1 MADIT
6 YIPIRQLYPH
16 PDNPRKELGD
26 LSELAA
32 SIKENGVYQNLTVI
46 PGHYL
51 NSREYIAKCVDE
63 GGDAAAAA
71 AAWTPKAAWSS
82 EDYTIIIGHRRAAAA
97 QQAGLYELPCA
108 IVEMDEREQMGQFE
122 PLTEDLVF
130 DGEDKKQ
137 LYEKPYDIKPSAKTF
152 CSCTRSATPSPRTP
166 CPTSSTGVACS
177 SRPTASLSRSTTRP
191 CTRACCTE
199 TPKCVSCAFS
209 GPPSTT
215 TTTPASRRSRT
226 MESIDVFAP
235 LASLQWVDR
244 NTIHAND
251 YNPNKVSEENLKLL
265 IQSILTNGWTLPI
278 VVRPDGTIID
288 GFHRWTVSGREPLLS
303 LLGGKVPVVVVDH
316 HGDES
321 ADVYGTI
328 THNRARGTHLLE
340 PMKAIVKKLI
350 DEGKTVEEIGKQL
363 GMKPEEIFRLSG
375 FTKDEFLNMMTKGH
389 DTYSKAQVIRSV

>member
-1 MADIT
+1 
-6 YIPIRQLYPH
+6 
-16 PDNPRKELGD
+16 
-26 LSELAA
+26 
-32 SIKENGVYQNLTVI
+32 
-46 PGHYL
+46 
-51 NSREYIAKCVDE
+51 
-63 GGDAAAAA
+63 
-71 AAWTPKAAWSS
+71 
-82 EDYTIIIGHRRAAAA
+82 
-97 QQAGLYELPCA
+97 
-108 IVEMDEREQMGQFE
+108 
-122 PLTEDLVF
+122 
-130 DGEDKKQ
+130 
-137 LYEKPYDIKPSAKTF
+137 
-152 CSCTRSATPSPRTP
+152 
-166 CPTSSTGVACS
+166 
-177 SRPTASLSRSTTRP
+177 
-191 CTRACCTE
+191 
-199 TPKCVSCAFS
+199 
-209 GPPSTT
+209 
-215 TTTPASRRSRT
+215 

-375 FTKDEFLNMMTKGH
+375 FTKDDFLNMMTKGH
-389 DTYSKAQVIRSV
+389 DTYSKAQSSAAYEIVLASAHAGRGFISRKGIITMDYYDFVASAIAAVASLYNANAELAHLQKIGVKDVCVLWCGSTLQNNKAWLSTTVPDCMYYEATYDGDKKELRLDAYRKIQSVSIPC